1 MKRIVPV
8 ENSKQTAKF
17 IDFPHDLN
25 EGNPNYVPELFIAQ
39 RDLLSPKHP
48 FFEHAEMQL
57 FLAYDGEKIT
67 GRIAA
72 ILNHNHNRFNNVN
85 EGFFGFFDCI
95 DDVETSQLLFSTAEK
110 WLRDKGVTG
119 KIIGPV
125 NHSTNETCG
134 LLVDGFTTPPKVLMT
149 YNKPYYEKLVTAAG
163 FRKRIDIYAY
173 LYHKETFDDSRLRRF
188 QAVFLEKLKKKNITI
203 RPVNMK
209 DFKNEASR
217 IREVYNSAW
226 DKNLGF
232 APMSDKEF
240 DYMAKDLKM
249 ILDPELCL
257 IAEHNGKMVGF
268 GAAIPNINE
277 ILITIKRGRLLPTG
291 IFKLL
296 LRKNKV
302 KALRIPLL
310 GVIEGY
316 RKMGIETMFYMGI
329 IDYFMKHPRLVET
342 EASWILENNL
352 PMNKAIIDIGA
363 KLDKTYRI
371 YEKD

>member
-1 MKRIVPV
+1 MNRIAPV
-8 ENSKQTAKF
+8 QSPKELASF

-25 EGNPNYVPELFIAQ
+25 AGNPNYVPELFIAQ

-48 FFEHAEMQL
+48 FFAHAEKQL
-57 FLAYDGEKIT
+57 FLAYSDNKIT

-72 ILNHNHNRFNNVN
+72 ILNHNHNRYNNVN

-95 DDVETSQLLFSTAEK
+95 DDIATAKSLFAEAEK
-110 WLRDKGVTG
+110 WLRAKGVTG

-125 NHSTNETCG
+125 NPSTNETAG
-134 LLVDGFTTPPKVLMT
+134 LLVAGFDTPPKVLMT
-149 YNKPYYEKLVTAAG
+149 YNQPYYQKLVEAAG
-163 FRKRIDIYAY
+163 FRKQIDVYAY
-173 LYHKETFDDSRLRRF
+173 LYDRQNFDDTRLRRV
-188 QAVFLEKLKKKNITI
+188 QSFLKERLDRKNITI
-203 RPVNMK
+203 RQVNMK
-209 DFKNEASR
+209 DFKNEAQR

-249 ILDPELCL
+249 ILNKELCL
-257 IAEHNGKMVGF
+257 VAEHEGKMVGF

-277 ILITIKRGRLLPTG
+277 ILITIKRGRLFPTG

-296 LRKNKV
+296 TRKNKV
-302 KALRIPLL
+302 QAIRIPLL

-316 RKMGIETMFYMGI
+316 RKLGIETFFYMAF
-329 IDYFMKHPRLVET
+329 IDYFIKNPQIREA

-363 KLDKTYRI
+363 RLDKTYRI